1 MSRINFATFNIGGG
15 VPYREASEFSDKAFN
30 YVSYM
35 VNLISEHRL
44 DIVCFQE
51 ILMGDEK
58 HNSMSGEIAEKS
70 DLKFYTELLLS
81 DSHVVAGRKMGISII
96 SKYPFVQSE
105 EFMLENPSITKVLKS
120 GEIYYSHD
128 KGFLISRIQTDR
140 GELCCVTGHCFPFH
154 SFHRD
159 VMDFKYIYA
168 KLEQKLLKLSDE
180 NSHIII
186 GADFNTN
193 RLALLMPELCKKYR
207 SLVDVPTRPNGRR
220 DDYILCDRENAN
232 AEFHLIKTCYDHYGC
247 MCIYR

>member
-15 VPYREASEFSDKAFN
+15 VPHRKAPEFSDKAFDS
-30 YVSYM
+30 VRYM

-51 ILMGDEK
+51 VLTGDK
-58 HNSMSGEIAEKS
+58 KYNSMSSEIAKES
-70 DLKFYTELLLS
+70 DLQFYVELSLS
-81 DSHVVAGRKMGISII
+81 ESHVVAGRKMGISIV
-96 SKYPFVQSE
+96 SRYPFIQSE
-105 EFMLENPSITKVLKS
+105 SFMLENPGITKVLES
-120 GEIYYSHD
+120 GEIFYSHD
-128 KGFLISRIQTDR
+128 KGFLISRVQTDI

-154 SFHRD
+154 SFHKD
-159 VMDFKYIYA
+159 VMDFKYIYT
-168 KLEQKLLKLSDE
+168 KLEQKLLKLSDK

-207 SLVDVPTRPNGRR
+207 SLVHVPTRPNGRK
-220 DDYILCDRENAN
+220 DDYILCDRETAN
-232 AEFHLIKTCYDHYGC
+232 AEFRLIKTCYDHHGC